1 MNSNI
6 QLDLLKSKVVNRQ
19 AMHRYAHLTTEQ
31 LLVEYYQ
38 ITDDNFKDI
47 FEDIFDELDRRLGN
61 PKITNER
68 LDAISNVM
76 RMMS

>member
-1 MNSNI
+1 MMNSNI

-47 FEDIFDELDRRLGN
+47 FDELDRRLGN

>member
-1 MNSNI
+1 MN
-6 QLDLLKSKVVNRQ
+6 LDLSKKKTINRQ

-38 ITDDNFKDI
+38 ITDGNFKDI

-68 LDAISNVM
+68 LYAISNVI